1 MNWKKA
7 VWKGCLGYE
16 SNYVKVLVAQS
27 CLALVTPWTVA
38 LQAPLSMEFS
48 SQESWSGLP
57 FPTPGNLPDP
67 GIKPTSLALAS
78 RFITTKPPWKHIS
91 KKYLTKNI
99 IFFLIA
105 IINQCT
111 RHFSCLWD
119 FWILVYT
126 IPLQLYSSRHQC
138 PYTQIAQ
145 HSGL

>member
-57 FPTPGNLPDP
+57 FPSPADLPHP
-67 GIKPTSLALAS
+67 GIKSESPALQAVSLLS
-78 RFITTKPPWKHIS
+78 EPPGE
-91 KKYLTKNI
+91 KKEDSMKRLYNY
-99 IFFLIA
+99 IA
-105 IINQCT
+105 
-111 RHFSCLWD
+111 FSY
-119 FWILVYT
+119 I
-126 IPLQLYSSRHQC
+126 
-138 PYTQIAQ
+138 
-145 HSGL
+145 